1 MRSKRLLFCC
11 AALGLLLA
19 AGSPAAAAKVYPAA
33 ILPFQER
40 GDDVKGLGA
49 QVTDLLFAELV
60 ADERMYLVD
69 REDLDEIL
77 KELELSR
84 SGLVASSEA
93 AQVGQLTGA
102 KILLTGSVIQVD
114 GKLYLVAKIIGTET
128 TRVLGASVKG
138 NVRDELDA
146 LTGQL
151 ADEVARTIE
160 TRAEDLIAK
169 PRTREDRLAAVKE
182 ALGNAERP
190 IVKVTVSER
199 HVGQATIDPAAE
211 TEIILFC
218 KEAGF
223 EVIDPSHGDARQAD
237 MLLIGEGMSEFAAR
251 HGSLTSVKARLELKA
266 VDARTGRVVAI
277 DRQTSVE
284 VDLSEQLAGKAALQE
299 AAAEIAERLLP
310 KIVQRDGDKKSGK
323 E

>member
-84 SGLVASSEA
+84 SGMVKSSEA